1 MVNIYISSFCYYDIK
16 GICFFFHKYVE
27 CIFKFFINISII
39 QRGTFFCFAAISLL
53 RDQSPGTFVVRD
65 SNSFPGAFG
74 LALKVST
81 PPPNVQAKSGDEL
94 VRHFLIEPTSRG
106 VRLKGCQNEPVFSSL
121 SALVYQ
127 HSITQMALPCR
138 LALPESD
145 VKGNVVTGNINTQ
158 QIVLT
163 QGAACNVLYLFTMDM
178 ESLTGPEAI
187 KKAVIHLFRQTP
199 LPKETI
205 VHFKVSG
212 QGITLTDH
220 KRKLFFRKHYPIN
233 TISHCGVDLDDHRWT
248 YSITDGAPQNPK

>member
-1 MVNIYISSFCYYDIK
+1 M
-16 GICFFFHKYVE
+16 
-27 CIFKFFINISII
+27 
-39 QRGTFFCFAAISLL
+39 
-53 RDQSPGTFVVRD
+53 VRD

-81 PPPNVQAKSGDEL
+81 PPPNVQQKSGDEL

-106 VRLKGCQNEPVFSSL
+106 VRLKGCPNEPVFSSL

-127 HSITQMALPCR
+127 HSIIQMALPCR
-138 LALPESD
+138 LTLPESD
-145 VKGNVVTGNINTQ
+145 VKATNTGTLNTTQ
-158 QIVLT
+158 LLLS

-187 KKAVIHLFRQTP
+187 KKGVMQLFKQTP
-199 LPKETI
+199 LPKETV

-212 QGITLTDH
+212 QGITLTDN

-233 TISHCGVDLDDHRWT
+233 TVSHCGLDLDDHRWSVSNDESGISNT
-248 YSITDGAPQNPK
+248 K